1 MAQHAKVPVLV
12 MAPHLGR
19 DLAYLSEFGDRVD
32 VLDGNDPSTD
42 GDALLGRAEVLLLG
56 YPVPSVV
63 AARAPHLRWVHHTQA
78 GVSNMRHS
86 DLWASTI
93 ELTSS
98 RGAVGVRTIAEYAMA
113 GVFYFARGL
122 NTAVSQQR
130 SGQFAR
136 QAYHMTAVLGST
148 LGVVGLGGIGR
159 EVARLASALGMRV
172 VATRHSVRAPVH
184 DDEDTEVVL
193 PASQLHSLLEESDF
207 VVVCSQLTEETNGMF
222 DEAAFAAMKPGAVLI
237 NVARGEEIDE
247 EAMLAAFQ
255 SGRLAGA
262 LLDVYGGE
270 STGTSPRAELQQSP
284 NLLLTPHLSTSGD
297 ADLVAPAKALFVENL
312 RRYLAND
319 PLLNVVDRQR
329 GY

>member
-1 MAQHAKVPVLV
+1 MAQDAKVPVLV
-12 MAPHLGR
+12 MAPQLGR
-19 DLAYLSEFGDRVD
+19 DLAYLSEFADRVD
-32 VLDGNDPSTD
+32 VLDGNDPSAD
-42 GDALLGRAEVLLLG
+42 DDALLGLAEVLLLG

-63 AARAPHLRWVHHTQA
+63 AAHAPRLRWVHHTQA
-78 GVSNMRHS
+78 GVSNVHRS
-86 DLWASTI
+86 DLWTSTI
-93 ELTSS
+93 QLTSS
-98 RGAVGVRTIAEYAMA
+98 RGAVGVRTIAEYAIA

-122 NTAVSQQR
+122 DTAVSQQR
-130 SGQFAR
+130 GGRFTR
-136 QAYHMTAVLGST
+136 QGYHMSAIHEST

-184 DDEDTEVVL
+184 DDEDVELVL
-193 PASQLHSLLEESDF
+193 PASQLHSLLAESDF
-207 VVVCSQLTEETNGMF
+207 VVVCSQLTEETKGMF

-247 EAMLAAFQ
+247 EAMLAAFR

-262 LLDVYGGE
+262 LLDVHDGE
-270 STGTSPRAELQQSP
+270 STGTSPRAELQRSA
-284 NLLLTPHLSTSGD
+284 NLLLTPHLSASGG
-297 ADLVAPAKALFVENL
+297 ADIGAPAKAVFVENL
-312 RRYLAND
+312 RRYLANE